1 MVRELRQARG
11 LRQMDVADRAGVV
24 CETVSRLERGELEG
38 MTVGTLRALSR
49 ALRMPPIV
57 SLGWRHPEIDQ
68 LRDKRHAAMVEAV
81 VAELQGKG
89 WEAAPEH
96 SFSHFGERGP
106 VDTLGWHAES
116 RTLLVVEVK
125 TRIWDVQDT
134 LSTLDRKR
142 RLMPVLASRD
152 RGWNAASVGV
162 LLVLPKGA
170 RTDIWSNVTR
180 LHFERSSRS
189 AKLKSG
195 TGSGVRP
202 EVFTGS
208 GSCRFP
214 TIPGLD
220 KGESGYG

>member
-1 MVRELRQARG
+1 
-11 LRQMDVADRAGVV
+11 MDVAGRAGVG

-38 MTVGTLRALSR
+38 MTVATLRAISR

-96 SFSHFGERGP
+96 SFSHFGERGA

-142 RLMPVLASRD
+142 RLIPVLASGD

-162 LLVLPKGA
+162 LLVLPEGSSHRHLVERHAATFRAVLPRRQLEVRHWLA
-170 RTDIWSNVTR
+170 RPSGGLRGIWFLPISHHTGLGQGRVRVR
-180 LHFERSSRS
+180 LSRS
-189 AKLKSG
+189 PIRG
-195 TGSGVRP
+195 G
-202 EVFTGS
+202 
-208 GSCRFP
+208 
-214 TIPGLD
+214 
-220 KGESGYG
+220 